1 MSKSFRKE
9 EAPDPN
15 GTIYVKERILD
26 ACQMSLGYRK
36 GKGGIWERQKA
47 VVGRLWEW
55 YNERGEEC
63 GEAEQEEAPM
73 MFDQEGA
80 HLLNQVPGEL
90 GLEAEAIET

>member
-1 MSKSFRKE
+1 M
-9 EAPDPN
+9 
-15 GTIYVKERILD
+15 
-26 ACQMSLGYRK
+26 
-36 GKGGIWERQKA
+36 
-47 VVGRLWEW
+47 GRLWEW

-90 GLEAEAIET
+90 CLEAEAIET

>member
-1 MSKSFRKE
+1 MPARCPWGTE
-9 EAPDPN
+9 RAREAF
-15 GTIYVKERILD
+15 
-26 ACQMSLGYRK
+26 
-36 GKGGIWERQKA
+36 WERQKA

-90 GLEAEAIET
+90 CLEAEAIET